1 MNENKHHRLNLINWF
16 KGSGSA
22 FTMAEIMIA
31 LTIIGVV
38 AAITLPQLIGNT
50 GGRSHKLMMQKNYA
64 LLSQALKIGS
74 AKLEYNAS
82 DVDRIVNKIGSGA
95 EDLNLQISIENLL
108 TKTMDVKKL
117 DATTH
122 AFSGKF
128 VTLGSTGTTDGMA
141 ELAWEDNDDAE
152 GITVNNSGAG
162 DERGAIFETRDGSY
176 IIFPDKD
183 DIDTYACTKASPCLA
198 YIDVNGP
205 ESPNSMITCSNI
217 DSTGYWY
224 WDYEE
229 DATTGEVTKDETKYM
244 KSGTTEAGTCTVDP
258 MRINDVFPV
267 LIYGGTVVP
276 ALNAVEAVITDHS

>member
-1 MNENKHHRLNLINWF
+1 MNEKKHHRWNLMNWSN
-16 KGSGSA
+16 GSGSA

-74 AKLEYNAS
+74 AKLEYNTS
-82 DVDRIVNKIGSGA
+82 EVDRIVNKTGAGA
-95 EDLNLQISIENLL
+95 EDLNLQVSIENLL

-128 VTLGSTGTTDGMA
+128 VALGATDSDGRA
-141 ELAWEDNDDAE
+141 ELDWETNEDAG
-152 GITVNNSGAG
+152 GITVDDSGAG
-162 DERGAIFETRDGSY
+162 DQRGAIFETRDGSY
-176 IIFPDKD
+176 IIFPDKN
-183 DIDTYACTKASPCLA
+183 DIDEHACTKASPCLA

-205 ESPNSMITCSNI
+205 ESPNSMITCANI
-217 DSTGYWY
+217 DDTGYWY

-229 DATTGEVTKDETKYM
+229 NSTGEVTKDETKYM
-244 KSGTTEAGTCTVDP
+244 EDSTNEAGTCTVDP

>member
-1 MNENKHHRLNLINWF
+1 MNENKHHRLNLMNWL

-74 AKLEYNAS
+74 AKLEYNTS
-82 DVDRIVNKIGSGA
+82 EVDRIVNKTGSGA

-117 DATTH
+117 DTTTH
-122 AFSGKF
+122 AFSGKY
-128 VTLGSTGTTDGMA
+128 VVLGATDTTDETA
-141 ELAWEDNDDAE
+141 ELEWEENEDAE
-152 GITVNNSGAG
+152 GITVNDSGAG

-176 IIFPDKD
+176 IIFPDKK
-183 DIDTYACTKASPCLA
+183 DIDSYACTKASPCLA

-229 DATTGEVTKDETKYM
+229 NSTGEVTKDETKYM
-244 KSGTTEAGTCTVDP
+244 KNSTTEAGTCTVDP

>member
-1 MNENKHHRLNLINWF
+1 MNKNKHHRWNLMNWF
-16 KGSGSA
+16 KDSGSA

-74 AKLEYNAS
+74 AKLEYNTS
-82 DVDRIVNKIGSGA
+82 EVDRIVNKTGTGA

-122 AFSGKF
+122 AFSGKY
-128 VTLGSTGTTDGMA
+128 VALKATGTNGMA
-141 ELAWEDNDDAE
+141 ELEWKDNDDAE
-152 GITVNNSGAG
+152 GITVSDSA
-162 DERGAIFETRDGSY
+162 DTRGAIFETRDGSY

-183 DIDTYACTKASPCLA
+183 DIDSYACTKASPCLA

-229 DATTGEVTKDETKYM
+229 NSTGEVTKDETKYM
-244 KSGTTEAGTCTVDP
+244 KNSTTEAGTCTVDP